1 MIANDG
7 SILEGVV
14 SLVMA
19 MLGVALLLAF
29 ARLVRGPAL
38 PDRVVALELISTLAA
53 GLIATHSILVDEP
66 VLLHA
71 AMVVALLGFLGTLAF
86 AYYVQRKGA
95 E

>member
-1 MIANDG
+1 MNDIGGGALEIA
-7 SILEGVV
+7 V
-14 SLVMA
+14 SLVMGA
-19 MLGVALLLAF
+19 IGVALLLAF

-53 GLIATHSILVDEP
+53 GLVATYSIQVDEP

-71 AMVVALLGFLGTLAF
+71 AMVVALLGFLGTLAL
-86 AYYVQRKGA
+86 AYYVKRGRG